1 MTAILETKQLFT
13 LEEYLR
19 MEEHATEKHTFEN
32 GKIKIM
38 PGGTANH
45 NEISANAITA
55 LSNAVRQLAL
65 KFRVFSSDM
74 KIRIPYNN
82 KILYPDALV
91 IAEKPE
97 FYEARKDIITNPLLI
112 VEVISPSSEAGD
124 RGSKFHDYRTI
135 TTFKEYLLLW
145 QDEAFATLA
154 TRQSN
159 DLWRMT
165 DIQGL
170 DQHIQLESIG
180 CTINMADLYFNIEF

>member
-1 MTAILETKQLFT
+1 MTAILETTQLFT

-74 KIRIPYNN
+74 KIWIPYNN

>member
-1 MTAILETKQLFT
+1 MTAILETTQLFT

-38 PGGTANH
+38 PGRTANH

-82 KILYPDALV
+82 KILYPDTLV

-135 TTFKEYLLLW
+135 TTFKEYLLLR

-170 DQHIQLESIG
+170 DQRIQLESIG

>member
-1 MTAILETKQLFT
+1 MTATIETKQLFT

-45 NEISANAITA
+45 NLIATNTTTA
-55 LSNAVRQLAL
+55 FNIAVRQLKEKL
-65 KFRVFSSDM
+65 LVFNSDM
-74 KIRIPYNN
+74 KIWIPYNN
-82 KILYPDALV
+82 KVLYPDALV

-135 TTFKEYLLLW
+135 STFREYLLLR

-154 TRQSN
+154 TRQSD

-165 DIQGL
+165 DIHGL
-170 DQHIQLESIG
+170 DQRIQLESIG
-180 CTINMADLYFNIEF
+180 CSITMADLYFNIEF

>member
-82 KILYPDALV
+82 KVLYPDALV
-91 IAEKPE
+91 IAENPE